1 VTVSLIVAYD
11 RARGIGR
18 DNKLPWRL
26 PAEMAYFK
34 TTTMGKPI
42 VMGRR
47 TFESI
52 GRALPGRRNIVVTRG
67 IDAVDG
73 IEQAASLSA
82 ALESCRDAD
91 EVMVIGGAALYREAL
106 ARADRIYATEVNAVF
121 DTDTAFPEI
130 DRSQWREASREHREP
145 DDRNPVAVDFVI
157 YERRGS
163 TARS

>member
-1 VTVSLIVAYD
+1 MTVSLIVAYD

-26 PAEMAYFK
+26 PAEMAHFK
-34 TTTMGKPI
+34 KTTMGKPI

-73 IEQAASLSA
+73 IEQFPSLNA
-82 ALESCRDAD
+82 ALEACGDAQ
-91 EVMVIGGAALYREAL
+91 EAMVIGGAGLYREAL
-106 ARADRIYATEVNAVF
+106 ARADRIYATEVNGVF

-130 DRSQWREASREHREP
+130 DRSEWREASREHRDP
-145 DDRNPVAVDFVI
+145 DDRNPVGMDFTI
-157 YERRGS
+157 YERVPIP
-163 TARS
+163 